1 MVDGRASLLLLI
13 SFVYGCSSDNRFP
26 RKVPPTVN
34 PVLKDKRGTGDGDV
48 PVNPFFGSMTTPF
61 ILPCT
66 TVTVWNTALSTIT
79 PKMPPTRN
87 PFSTSALSG
96 LDCDDNPS
104 ANCAVYNTA
113 IICDTKGIYYPWARR
128 NCRLRCG
135 FCQKPC
141 KDDPSAQCELY
152 NAAALCDP
160 NGVYFGW
167 ALSRCPDHCGLCPAT
182 TTPLISTVP
191 SLQSSYPFS
200 LCKDTVD
207 CRVYNA
213 SKICVPNGK
222 YFEWSKQNCPAYC
235 AYCQAPTRIIP
246 CSDKLTNCVE
256 YPPDLCSNN
265 FYRVWV
271 ADNCRKFCG
280 LCSGLDRVI
289 DYSSVVG

>member
-1 MVDGRASLLLLI
+1 
-13 SFVYGCSSDNRFP
+13 
-26 RKVPPTVN
+26 
-34 PVLKDKRGTGDGDV
+34 
-48 PVNPFFGSMTTPF
+48 MTTPF

-66 TVTVWNTALSTIT
+66 MTVWNTALSTMT

-96 LDCDDNPS
+96 LE
-104 ANCAVYNTA
+104 
-113 IICDTKGIYYPWARR
+113 
-128 NCRLRCG
+128 
-135 FCQKPC
+135 PC

-182 TTPLISTVP
+182 TTPLISTVT

-256 YPPDLCSNN
+256 YPPDLCTNN
-265 FYRVWV
+265 YYRVWV